1 MSTITVVPTVDSAS
15 TPQRVQLAVTDT
27 GTPNLFATTVTR
39 LDPDGVQR
47 NVRTPDGNPLV
58 LTTSGANRV
67 GTLYD
72 YEAPYGAAVTYSTI
86 ESPSTVS
93 APVTVAESRAWL
105 IDPGQPALSTPITI
119 KQLEGRT
126 RKVNRG
132 VFYPMGRAAA
142 VVQTDGQ
149 RKAAEYTLSLYTG
162 TDDDRNELDAV
173 LDGAG
178 VLLLNIPAGNGWG
191 IGAEY
196 VSVGDVT
203 EDRPFTYLG
212 YADRIWSLPITVV
225 DMPIGGSQSS
235 RSYAD
240 LFAYTTYA
248 ALSAG
253 YPSYTALLAGP

>member
-1 MSTITVVPTVDSAS
+1 
-15 TPQRVQLAVTDT
+15 VQLAVTDT
-27 GTPNLFATTVTR
+27 GTPNLFAANVLR
-39 LDPDGVQR
+39 NDPDGVQR
-47 NVRTPDGNPLV
+47 PVRTPDGNPLV

-67 GTLYD
+67 GTLFD

-86 ESPSTVS
+86 ESPGTVS
-93 APVTVAESRAWL
+93 SPVTVAESSAWL
-105 IDPGQPALSTPITI
+105 IDPGAPALSVPIRI
-119 KQLEGRT
+119 KQLGGRT

-149 RKAAEYTLSLYTG
+149 RKAAEYDLSVYTG
-162 TDDDRNELDAV
+162 TDDDRAELDAL

-178 VLLLNIPAGNGWG
+178 VLLLNVPAANGWG

-196 VSVGDVT
+196 VSVGDVV

-212 YADRIWSLPITVV
+212 YADRVWTLPITVV

-235 RSYAD
+235 RTYAD
-240 LFAYTTYA
+240 LFAFTTYA

-253 YPSYTALLAGP
+253 YANYTALLAGP